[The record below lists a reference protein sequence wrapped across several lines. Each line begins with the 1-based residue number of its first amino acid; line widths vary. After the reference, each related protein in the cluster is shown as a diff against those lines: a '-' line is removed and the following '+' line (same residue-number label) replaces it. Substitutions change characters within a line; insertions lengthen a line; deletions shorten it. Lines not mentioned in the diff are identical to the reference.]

1 MKKTQE
7 VDKRSLNE
15 LIHLSKNILR
25 VFYIMLIIS
34 IVLVVFLICKQAS
47 LFPAIEGIL
56 GVISPLF
63 IGFIIAWLFYPLHKK
78 LVNKR
83 FNKVVSAILIFIII
97 IVVLAF
103 FFYFFVPILYE
114 QVSEFAEYIT
124 KVIPDI
130 TKWATN
136 LINKID
142 IKGVDVTSIK
152 DGLVSSIKDFTLSI
166 ANNLPSHIIDIVKG
180 LVSAVGVIVMSLII
194 GLYMLIDFDNITKS
208 FYKILPK
215 KNHDDYVHLFQ
226 RIGSEARKVINGT
239 LFVAFIV
246 FVFDTIGF
254 MVIGLNSSVLF
265 GLFCGITDLI
275 PYIGPYIG
283 GAAATIVGFT
293 QGPIIGVGTL
303 IIAAIVQFIE
313 SYVLQPLVMSKAM
326 QLNPVVIIVGLLVF
340 AHFFGILGMVIA
352 TPCIAIIKEII
363 LFISRKNVNTKNTKK
378 IATEE

>member
-1 MKKTQE
+1 MKRNQE

-34 IVLVVFLICKQAS
+34 IIFVVFLICKQAS
-47 LFPAIEGIL
+47 IFPAVEGIL

-63 IGFIIAWLFYPLHKK
+63 IGFVIAWLFYPLQKK
-78 LVNKR
+78 LVSKK
-83 FNKVVSAILIFIII
+83 FNKVASAILIFILI

-114 QVSEFAEYIT
+114 QVSEFADYIT
-124 KVIPDI
+124 GVIPKV
-130 TKWATN
+130 TNWATD
-136 LINKID
+136 LINKIN
-142 IKGVDVTSIK
+142 IKGIDVTSIK
-152 DGLVSSIKDFTLSI
+152 DGLISSIKDFTLSI
-166 ANNLPSHIIDIVKG
+166 ANNLPSNIINIVKG

-194 GLYMLIDFDNITKS
+194 GLYMLIDFDNITNN
-208 FYKILPK
+208 FYKLLPK

-226 RIGSEARKVINGT
+226 RIGTEARKVINGT

-293 QGPIIGVGTL
+293 QGPIIGIGTL
-303 IIAAIVQFIE
+303 VIAAIVQFIE

-326 QLNPVVIIVGLLVF
+326 QLNPVVIIVGLLIF

-363 LFISRKNVNTKNTKK
+363 LFIRRKNVKGKNGRKVS
-378 IATEE
+378 E